1 MALIELKDV
10 SFSYPSGTAAALSGL
25 SLSLEAGSFVAVM
38 GANGSGK
45 STFAKHLN
53 ALEKPSSGSVLING
67 LTTSDSASVAQI
79 RRTVGLVFQNPDNQI
94 IGSTV
99 EEDVAFGPEN
109 LGLEPDRIRE
119 RVDLALKAV
128 GLCGLEEENPSSL
141 SGGQKQLLAV
151 AGVLAMDVSC
161 IVLDEATSMLDS
173 RGRTRLLSVLKR
185 LNEEKKLTI
194 ILITHDPDEAALAD
208 RIIVLDRG
216 RLAMDGK
223 AEEVLSQA
231 GRLRELGLK
240 STTAATVAYELRNRG
255 IWLKE
260 GIVCAED
267 LVCALGRRSC

>member
-1 MALIELKDV
+1 MTLIELKDV
-10 SFSYPSGTAAALSGL
+10 SFSYPSGAAAALSGL

-45 STFAKHLN
+45 STFAKLLN

-67 LTTSDSASVAQI
+67 IPTSDSSSVAQI
-79 RRTVGLVFQNPDNQI
+79 RRTVGLVFQNPDSQI

-109 LGLEPDRIRE
+109 LGLEPAQIRK
-119 RVDLALKAV
+119 RADAALKAV

-161 IVLDEATSMLDS
+161 IVLDEATSMMDNC
-173 RGRTRLLSVLKR
+173 GRARLLSVLKR
-185 LNEEKKLTI
+185 LNEEKNLAV

-216 RLAMDGK
+216 TVSMDGK
-223 AEEVLSQA
+223 AAVVLSRVC
-231 GRLRELGLK
+231 RLRELGLK

-255 IWLKE
+255 IGLKE
-260 GIVCAED
+260 DIVSSED
-267 LVCALGRRSC
+267 LVCALERRSC

>member
-10 SFSYPSGTAAALSGL
+10 SFSYPSGTAVALSGL
-25 SLSLEAGSFVAVM
+25 SLSVQAGSFVAVM

-45 STFAKHLN
+45 STFAKLLD
-53 ALEKPSSGSVLING
+53 ALEKPSSGSVLVNG
-67 LTTSDSASVAQI
+67 LPTSDSASVEQI

-109 LGLEPDRIRE
+109 LGLEPLQIGE
-119 RVDLALKAV
+119 RVDSALKAV

-141 SGGQKQLLAV
+141 SGGQTQLLAV

-161 IVLDEATSMLDS
+161 IVLDEATSMLDAG
-173 RGRTRLLSVLKR
+173 GRARLLSVLKN

-194 ILITHDPDEAALAD
+194 ILITHDPDEAAFAD

-216 RLAMDGK
+216 TVAMDGK
-223 AEEVLSQA
+223 AADVLSRV

-240 STTAATVAYELRNRG
+240 STTAATVAFELRNRG
-255 IWLKE
+255 IGLKE
-260 GIVCAED
+260 NIVSSED

>member
-25 SLSLEAGSFVAVM
+25 SLSIQAGSFVAVM

-45 STFAKHLN
+45 STFAKLLD
-53 ALEKPSSGSVLING
+53 ALEKPSSGSVLVNG
-67 LTTSDSASVAQI
+67 LPTSDSASVAQI

-109 LGLEPDRIRE
+109 LGLEPLQIGE
-119 RVDLALKAV
+119 RVDSALKAV
-128 GLCGLEEENPSSL
+128 GLCCLKEENPSSL

-173 RGRTRLLSVLKR
+173 RGRARLLSVLKN

-194 ILITHDPDEAALAD
+194 ILITHNPDEAALAD

-216 RLAMDGK
+216 TVAMDGK
-223 AEEVLSQA
+223 AADVLSRV

-240 STTAATVAYELRNRG
+240 STTAATVAFELRNRG
-255 IWLKE
+255 IGLKE
-260 GIVCAED
+260 DIVSSED

>member
-1 MALIELKDV
+1 MTLIELKDV
-10 SFSYPSGTAAALSGL
+10 SFSYPPGAAAALSGL

-45 STFAKHLN
+45 STFAKLLN

-67 LTTSDSASVAQI
+67 LPTSDSSSVAQI

-109 LGLEPDRIRE
+109 LGLEPLQIGE
-119 RVDLALKAV
+119 RVDSALKAV
-128 GLCGLEEENPSSL
+128 GLCGLEEENPSFL

-173 RGRTRLLSVLKR
+173 RGRARLISVLKR
-185 LNEEKKLTI
+185 LNEEKNLAV

-216 RLAMDGK
+216 RLALEGEPK
-223 AEEVLSQA
+223 KVLSCVD
-231 GRLRELGLK
+231 RLRELGLK

-255 IWLKE
+255 IGLKE
-260 GIVCAED
+260 DIVSSED

>member
-10 SFSYPSGTAAALSGL
+10 SFSYPSGTAVALSGL
-25 SLSLEAGSFVAVM
+25 SLSVEAGSFVAVM

-45 STFAKHLN
+45 STFAKLLN

-67 LTTSDSASVAQI
+67 LSTSDSKSAVQI
-79 RRTVGLVFQNPDNQI
+79 RRTVGLVFQNPDSQI

-109 LGLEPDRIRE
+109 LGLEPAQIRE
-119 RVDLALKAV
+119 RVDSALKAV

-151 AGVLAMDVSC
+151 AGVLTMDVSC

-173 RGRTRLLSVLKR
+173 RGRARLLSVLKN

-216 RLAMDGK
+216 RLALEGEPGK
-223 AEEVLSQA
+223 VFSCVD
-231 GRLRELGLK
+231 RLRELGLK

-255 IWLKE
+255 IGLKE
-260 GIVCAED
+260 DIVCAED

>member
-1 MALIELKDV
+1 MALIELKNV
-10 SFSYPSGTAAALSGL
+10 SFSYPSGTAVALSGL
-25 SLSLEAGSFVAVM
+25 SLSVQAGSFVAVM

-45 STFAKHLN
+45 STFAKLLD
-53 ALEKPSSGSVLING
+53 ALEKPSSGSVLVNG
-67 LTTSDSASVAQI
+67 LPTSDSASVEQI

-109 LGLEPDRIRE
+109 LGLEPLQIGE
-119 RVDLALKAV
+119 RVDSALKAV

-161 IVLDEATSMLDS
+161 IVLDEATSMLDAG
-173 RGRTRLLSVLKR
+173 GRARLLSVLKN

-194 ILITHDPDEAALAD
+194 ILITHNPDEAALAD

-216 RLAMDGK
+216 TVDMDGK
-223 AEEVLSQA
+223 AADVLSRV

-240 STTAATVAYELRNRG
+240 STTAATVAFELRNRG
-255 IWLKE
+255 IGLKE
-260 GIVCAED
+260 DIVSSED